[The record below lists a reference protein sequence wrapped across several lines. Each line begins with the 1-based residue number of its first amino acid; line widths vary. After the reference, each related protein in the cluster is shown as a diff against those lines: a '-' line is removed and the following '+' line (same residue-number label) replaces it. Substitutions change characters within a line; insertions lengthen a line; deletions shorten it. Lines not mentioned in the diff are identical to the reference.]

1 MDHNQR
7 RYRRMTDDE
16 EKAFSRLYPTIK
28 EELSDR
34 FGIYTFQQG
43 PNIVIELEE
52 NITMSKQRFFRIVAE
67 YKRLRQVRRNQSR
80 HSKHWTPRP
89 SPLNPQN
96 GITRATK
103 TALRQTLEHQFR
115 IIVEYRRS
123 LQS

>member
-1 MDHNQR
+1 
-7 RYRRMTDDE
+7 MTDDE

-67 YKRLRQVRRNQSR
+67 YKRLRQ
-80 HSKHWTPRP
+80 
-89 SPLNPQN
+89 N

-103 TALRQTLEHQFR
+103 TALRKTLEHQFR